1 MRNYFKRQIEFSKI
15 FSKENSLSEPTL
27 QNVDKWLEIIEGD
40 LSPENLSCDGEA
52 SQSSIRAKLAEL
64 NSAKNYCLKLKGVN
78 TNPVP
83 TKKVG
88 DKVMFKGSEYTIL
101 KVMRANYRLVD
112 SNGNQYTLK
121 IGAL

>member
-1 MRNYFKRQIEFSKI
+1 MTSYFKKHIAFSSI
-15 FSKENSLSEPTL
+15 FSKGNTITEPTL
-27 QNVDKWLEIIEGD
+27 QNVDQWLEIIEGE

-52 SQSSIRAKLAEL
+52 SHSSIRAKLAEL
-64 NSAKNYCLKLKGVN
+64 TAAKNYCLKLKGVN

-101 KVMRANYRLVD
+101 KVMRANYRLAD
-112 SNGNQYTLK
+112 SQGKQYTLR